1 MTTWY
6 TMKRNGMKS
15 ATIREHVAD
24 GRAICRMDSGA
35 TVQDEALV
43 SSAPELLAAAK
54 LAFAALNASATWT
67 DQTAAAF
74 TALGVAIKKA
84 EGRA

>member
-1 MTTWY
+1 
-6 TMKRNGMKS
+6 MKP
-15 ATIREHVAD
+15 VA
-24 GRAICRMDSGA
+24 ANLTETNAS
-35 TVQDEALV
+35 
-43 SSAPELLAAAK
+43 LLAAAK